1 MALRLF
7 SGDAGH
13 ILRAIYKSYA
23 VIEFDLDGKIL
34 TANELFLKAMG
45 YRLDEIRGK
54 HHSMFVEPEYA
65 RSEEYRQF
73 WVTLKRGEHQ
83 AHEYKRLGKGGREVW
98 IQATYNPIRN
108 SMGRIY
114 KVVKFATDV
123 SERKLRDADAAG
135 QIGAI
140 SKSQAI
146 IHFTLDGTILDA
158 NENFLR
164 TMGYT
169 IEEVQGKHHRIFVE
183 PAYAESLEY
192 RQFWEKLRRGEFE
205 SREYKRVGKGGKE
218 VWILA
223 SYNPIFDMNGRLM
236 KVVKFATDITRQKL
250 ANADYQGQIEAI
262 GRTQAVIEFSLDGK
276 ILAANQLFLDAMGY
290 SLAEVQGKH
299 HSIFVEP
306 GYAESSEYRDFWE
319 NLRKGRCNAGA
330 FKRIGKNGKEVW
342 IQASYNPILDMN
354 GRPFKVVKFATE
366 ITDMVGLIEN
376 TRVGVQNMAA
386 ATEEMSA
393 SIGEISRNMTLSKDA
408 TESIMTTTAASGV
421 ASDSL
426 VKSMQSMEKIV
437 ELIRA
442 IAGRVNIL
450 ALNASI
456 EAARAGEA
464 GKGFAVVASEV
475 KNLSNQTSEAT
486 DEIVREIE
494 AVQKISAEVAK
505 SVRETMAG
513 VTRVNQYVGS
523 VAASLE
529 QQTLVTR
536 ELSENSMRSSQAVDE
551 INDRVKKV
559 NKACD
564 ALVEAA

>member
-1 MALRLF
+1 MSLRLF

-13 ILRAIYKSYA
+13 VLHAIYKSYA
-23 VIEFDLDGKIL
+23 VIEFNLDGKIL
-34 TANELFLKAMG
+34 TANDLFLKAMG

-54 HHSMFVEPEYA
+54 HHSMFVETEFA

-73 WVTLKRGEHQ
+73 WAALKRGEHQ
-83 AHEYKRLGKGGREVW
+83 AREYQRLGKGGREVW

-108 SMGRIY
+108 SVGRIY
-114 KVVKFATDV
+114 KVVKIATDV

-146 IHFTLDGTILDA
+146 IHFALDGTILDA

-169 IEEVQGKHHRIFVE
+169 LEEVKGQHHRMFVE
-183 PAYAESLEY
+183 PAYADSLEY
-192 RQFWEKLRRGEFE
+192 RQFWEKLRQGEFE

-218 VWILA
+218 IWILA

-236 KVVKFATDITRQKL
+236 KVVKFATNITRQKL

-276 ILAANQLFLDAMGY
+276 ILAANPLFLDTMGY
-290 SLAEVQGKH
+290 SLQEVQGKH

-306 GYAESSEYRDFWE
+306 TYAESSEYRDFWE

-354 GRPFKVVKFATE
+354 GKPFKVVKFATE

-393 SIGEISRNMTLSKDA
+393 SIGEISRNMALSKDA
-408 TESIMTTTAASGV
+408 TESIMTTTAASGA

-437 ELIRA
+437 DLIRA

-486 DEIVREIE
+486 DEIAREIE
-494 AVQKISAEVAK
+494 AVQKISTEVAT
-505 SVRETMAG
+505 SVRETMEG

-529 QQTLVTR
+529 QQTYVTR
-536 ELSENSMRSSQAVDE
+536 DLSENSMRSSRAVDE

-559 NKACD
+559 NRASD
-564 ALVEAA
+564 AMVEAA